1 MQDLIQNHE
10 IRNYILNKYEIAK
23 ESDVNTTIN
32 YNSKIYHILK
42 KKDTNEFNVSID
54 LNCHIK
60 YYIEP
65 IIYEKTKE
73 EIISNQELKSK
84 Y

>member
-42 KKDTNEFNVSID
+42 KKIQMNLMFLLI
-54 LNCHIK
+54 
-60 YYIEP
+60 
-65 IIYEKTKE
+65 
-73 EIISNQELKSK
+73 
-84 Y
+84 